1 MTTDLRQLNNE
12 DLVRHVVEQKAL
24 TPMEIELVLRLEQ
37 YVAAYGDYL
46 GKADGNDT

>member
-1 MTTDLRQLNNE
+1 MKDDLRQLNNE

-24 TPMEIELVLRLEQ
+24 TPTETELVLRLEQ

-46 GKADGNDT
+46 GNTDGNDT